1 MRSRLNGS
9 ALLRTASHRTLARR
23 ALVTIHSS
31 EVAATAA
38 QCKDGILP
46 PIVALESTIVAHGM
60 PFPQNLSTAD
70 DVEAVVRQHGA
81 TPATIAIIRGNVHV
95 GLEQAELQLLAEEGA
110 ESFTKVSRRD
120 LAACVARERNGATTV
135 SGTGGEVT
143 FDESADLAELGK
155 TCTAVVCAGAK
166 SILDIPRTLERLETL
181 GVAVVGY
188 QTDEFPAF
196 FTPHSGCGAHHRAD
210 TPEECADLILASR
223 ELGLEG
229 GILFAVPIP
238 ADAAADGE
246 RIEAAIQQALAEADE
261 EKVAGK
267 AITPFVLAR
276 VNQLTEGASLKAN
289 IALVKNNAQ
298 VGAEMAV
305 ALTNLSSIKLD
316 PPGLRGGMSNASFG
330 DGLSNASFGD
340 LLEGSAH
347 TTERSPEVV
356 VLGGLVL
363 DVISMP
369 SPSSGG
375 SMAAGTSN
383 PGIVKQSLGGVG
395 KNIAECAGRVTPST
409 PPLLISAV
417 GGDSGAD
424 ALVAGCRQAGL
435 PSYGV
440 VVMSEHRSAVY
451 NAIHGAD
458 GDLLYGVA
466 DMDVFEALSWQ
477 QVYEQN
483 KLALDEAK
491 LIVCDGNMSVN
502 ALQGLQEHSS
512 ATEIPVW
519 FEPTSFAKCT
529 RAMDSGLFS
538 AMATTFT
545 SPNAH
550 ELIIMANRL
559 YGTSPDLP
567 AITSVEHAEEVLTPY
582 IGALNDAGVSHVL
595 VSLGEHGVLHG
606 ASGKQPIHYPANA
619 IPEGQIVNTNGAGDS
634 FVGASAALL
643 GGGATLERAI
653 EAGLAAA
660 AMSCQSPHAVSPV
673 PYYMW

>member
-1 MRSRLNGS
+1 M
-9 ALLRTASHRTLARR
+9 
-23 ALVTIHSS
+23 
-31 EVAATAA
+31 
-38 QCKDGILP
+38 
-46 PIVALESTIVAHGM
+46 
-60 PFPQNLSTAD
+60 
-70 DVEAVVRQHGA
+70 
-81 TPATIAIIRGNVHV
+81 
-95 GLEQAELQLLAEEGA
+95 
-110 ESFTKVSRRD
+110 
-120 LAACVARERNGATTV
+120 
-135 SGTGGEVT
+135 
-143 FDESADLAELGK
+143 
-155 TCTAVVCAGAK
+155 
-166 SILDIPRTLERLETL
+166 DIPRTLERLETL

-340 LLEGSAH
+340 LLEGSARYAPSAAGDAAASSSGNTCGGEGGSEDTVGDGECDGDDECDGDGGKD